1 MFTSFL
7 VLLTTAVVITGAEPP
22 RVLASYKTIEA
33 CFIAANKHNRE
44 NAKELAEG
52 GGFLSCVQVRYP
64 V

>member
-7 VLLTTAVVITGAEPP
+7 VLFTAAVVSGTEPP
-22 RVLASYKTIEA
+22 KVLSSYKTIEA

-52 GGFLSCVQVRYP
+52 GGILSCVQLRYP